1 MIWDRWASVTMTS
14 SKHEP
19 SASHSTTA
27 SFEDF
32 VCSGFHNSVGC
43 ILETVHGGF
52 DDSVNRIRVVVCDGG
67 GGGGYLSWRCS

>member
-1 MIWDRWASVTMTS
+1 MTS

-32 VCSGFHNSVGC
+32 VRSGFHNSVGC
-43 ILETVHGGF
+43 VLESVHGGLHY
-52 DDSVNRIRVVVCDGG
+52 SVNRIRVIVCDGRG
-67 GGGGYLSWRCS
+67 S